1 MLIHRAPNTDIIPKD
16 PLDFCRR
23 VTEHHS
29 KTFYFG
35 SRFFPYAQ
43 RHAVWAVYAACRLG
57 DDTVDE
63 LQGVEARDALE
74 TWRTRVQDAIAGR
87 PDHHPMAQSLAW
99 AAERFPI
106 EFDPYQE
113 LYLGLEM
120 DLMQHR
126 YETIDDLL
134 LYCRRVAG
142 VVGWMITPIAGY
154 DGGQATLE
162 RALKLGM
169 AMQITNILRDVGEDL
184 ERGRIY
190 LPLDL
195 MRKHGVLERDLFERR
210 ITPQYVALMR
220 ELDGIARE
228 LYREGWRGLPRLRG
242 PARIAVAVA
251 AMAYEG
257 ILGALECNGFD
268 NFTMRASVSGR
279 RKLAMIPGAFMQ
291 LRRINSSGL

>member
-1 MLIHRAPNTDIIPKD
+1 MNAVPRSATPPRDALEY
-16 PLDFCRR
+16 CRGI
-23 VTEHHS
+23 TEHHS

-35 SRFFPYAQ
+35 SRFFPAMQ
-43 RHAVWAVYAACRLG
+43 RQAVWAVYAACRLG

-63 LQGVEARDALE
+63 LEGRAARDALE
-74 TWRTRVQDAIAGR
+74 TWKERVTNAIQGT
-87 PDHHPMAQSLAW
+87 PDSDPMAQSLHW
-99 AAERFPI
+99 AAQHFPLSV
-106 EFDPYQE
+106 EPYHE

-120 DLMQHR
+120 DLACHR
-126 YETIDDLL
+126 YDTLDELM

-154 DGGQATLE
+154 DGQAQTLE

-184 ERGRIY
+184 ARGRVY
-190 LPLDL
+190 LPQEL
-195 MRKHGVLERDLFERR
+195 MDKHGVRHRDLLERR
-210 ITPQYVALMR
+210 INDGYVALMQ

-242 PARIAVAVA
+242 PAQIAVAVA
-251 AMAYEG
+251 ATAYEG
-257 ILGALECNGFD
+257 ILGALERNGYD

-279 RKLAMIPGAFMQ
+279 KKLAMIPSAFLE
-291 LRRINSSGL
+291 LRRISSAL

>member
-1 MLIHRAPNTDIIPKD
+1 MLSKRANNLEIPRE
-16 PLDFCRR
+16 PVEFCRR

-35 SRFFPYAQ
+35 SRFFPIAQ
-43 RHAVWAVYAACRLG
+43 RQAVWAVYAACRLG

-63 LQGVEARDALE
+63 LQGQAAREALE
-74 TWRTRVQDAIAGR
+74 TWRSRVQNAIGGQ
-87 PDHHPMAQSLAW
+87 PDDHPMAQSLAW
-99 AAERFPI
+99 AATRFPL
-106 EFDPYQE
+106 EFDPYHE

-126 YETIDDLL
+126 YETVDELL

-195 MRKHGVLERDLFERR
+195 MRKHGVLERELLERR
-210 ITPQYVALMR
+210 ITPGYIALMR
-220 ELDGIARE
+220 ELDCIARE

-242 PARIAVAVA
+242 PAQVAVAVA

-257 ILGALECNGFD
+257 ILSALECNGFD

-291 LRRINSSGL
+291 LRRISSSGL